1 LVIVLDG
8 LDDAE
13 GEVKPFIPSRIP
25 EGLFVVVSGRWDGE
39 GELPNYLKEW
49 AKFTEFIPLKAL
61 SEEELREWLRT
72 AGEGE
77 LEQFAENDDFVRT
90 LREKTDG
97 LPLFV
102 RYLMDDLL
110 RAVKEGKS
118 PEQVLERTPSGFS
131 EYVRE
136 QLGQL
141 AKLVRNEKGVR
152 DLFALL
158 TVAKGALRQD
168 EVEELTGL
176 SVWDLEGL
184 PHQVTRWFSIGET
197 RSPADM
203 PTYSFAHPLLAE
215 EFRRHLG
222 REARQMEER
231 LLKWCENWREHPS
244 FPYILRHYADHL
256 YDKWRMTNEQM
267 TYDALCRLA
276 LDPISNK
283 RKPNTFPTNLT
294 CL

>member
-1 LVIVLDG
+1 MMRKEKSSLSFP
-8 LDDAE
+8 AE
-13 GEVKPFIPSRIP
+13 CP
-25 EGLFVVVSGRWDGE
+25 EGLFVVVSGRWDWDGE
-39 GELPNYLKEW
+39 GESPPYDELPPYFKEW
-49 AKFTEFIPLKAL
+49 AKFTEFISLKAL

-77 LEQFAENDDFVRT
+77 LAQFAENDDFVRM

-110 RAVKEGKS
+110 QAVKEGKS
-118 PEQVLERTPSGFS
+118 PEQVLERTPKGFS

-136 QLGQL
+136 QFKQL

-176 SVWDLEGL
+176 FALDLEDL
-184 PHQVTRWFSIGET
+184 PHQVTRWFSIGKT
-197 RSPADM
+197 RSSADM
-203 PTYSFAHPLLAE
+203 PTADMATYSFAHPLLAE
-215 EFRRHLG
+215 EFRKQSGQRGKADG
-222 REARQMEER
+222 REVAGMVRK
-231 LLKWCENWREHPS
+231 LAGASVVPLHPAPLMPTT
-244 FPYILRHYADHL
+244 F
-256 YDKWRMTNEQM
+256 MTNGE
-267 TYDALCRLA
+267 
-276 LDPISNK
+276 
-283 RKPNTFPTNLT
+283 
-294 CL
+294 